1 MFKFFS
7 CFILIFIMV
16 TMPVMATF
24 NPCTNKNLN
33 TEKQLMSM
41 TTSVDSNQQDSSL
54 LQKHLNNK
62 MQHCHAHAMTHCSF
76 HFSSLH
82 YYSSHLPIYSIKI
95 SSIYA
100 HSENTLLSSFSHS
113 PELRPPIS

>member
-1 MFKFFS
+1 MFKFFG

-33 TEKQLMSM
+33 TEKPLMTM
-41 TTSVDSNQQDSSL
+41 TTSFESNQQAIHSP
-54 LQKHLNNK
+54 LQKHSKSK
-62 MQHCHAHAMTHCSF
+62 MQHCHSMTHCSF
-76 HFSSLH
+76 HLCSVH
-82 YYSSHLPIYSIKI
+82 YYPNYYRLYSITVA
-95 SSIYA
+95 SVYS
-100 HSENTLLSSFSHS
+100 HSENALLNSFSHS